1 MINRTKE
8 EILAKVNE
16 MWPAK
21 PTDQKISI
29 EIGHAVFIEITK
41 MYDPPGLTF
50 KQLMELS
57 QFFDT
62 ENIDDADRINEPGCE
77 TCDYGSCYGFRLK
90 IW

>member
-1 MINRTKE
+1 
-8 EILAKVNE
+8 

-21 PTDQKISI
+21 SYDHQTITVEIDSI
-29 EIGHAVFIEITK
+29 DKAVFIKITR

-62 ENIDDADRINEPGCE
+62 ENIDDADRINQPGCE